1 MFINLSTISCSSW
14 PSSAQRSSALQL
26 SGDSI
31 VEDMP
36 FPCLDPWMPSSRLEE
51 KADEYLMKIVD
62 CAEEKGARII
72 VVELGND
79 HFAFSFFLANKLLAA
94 GITVVT
100 ARYKAVFSQKHGQMI
115 VDYDFVQFIPLKK
128 EEKK

>member
-1 MFINLSTISCSSW
+1 MFVNLATRSCSSW
-14 PSSAQRSSALQL
+14 SSAQINSALQL

-31 VEDMP
+31 VEDMSLP
-36 FPCLDPWMPSSRLEE
+36 YFDPLMQPA
-51 KADEYLMKIVD
+51 KADEYLIKIINR
-62 CAEEKGARII
+62 AKERGARII
-72 VVELGND
+72 IVNVGSD
-79 HFAFSFFLANKLLAA
+79 DFAVSFFLANKLLAA

-100 ARYKAVFSQKHGQMI
+100 AFYRTVFSQKHGQMI

>member
-1 MFINLSTISCSSW
+1 MFINLSSVSCSSW
-14 PSSAQRSSALQL
+14 PSSAQINSALEL

-36 FPCLDPWMPSSRLEE
+36 FPYLDPWMPSSRLEE
-51 KADEYLMKIVD
+51 KADEYLMKIID
-62 CAEEKGARII
+62 RAEERGARII
-72 VVELGND
+72 VVNLND
-79 HFAFSFFLANKLLAA
+79 NFAFSFFLANKLLAA
-94 GITVVT
+94 GISVVS
-100 ARYKAVFSQKHGQMI
+100 ARYKAMFSQKHGQMI